1 MALCLFLLHKA
12 YQSGTGLPYLTL
24 FANLSVINFFQV
36 IIYVF
41 LEHSLTIA
49 IYAADTYLIAIYF
62 LFTHFM
68 QIALGLSEN
77 DNVYWTK
84 YLYIPPAILTAL
96 HISGLMVESYR
107 IEDNTV
113 LHNDGIYAFT
123 FDIFVL
129 LASVTTIVTLIAN
142 LRRINSSGILRSR
155 NVIAIISF
163 IPPIIVGMT
172 LIILSNTR
180 SITRAQQKPLMG
192 MLPVLSV
199 PQQLAEWMLLLA
211 NFKLRVRQW

>member
-96 HISGLMVESYR
+96 HISGLMVESIR
-107 IEDNTV
+107 VNGRTICSMAMVSTHGQMAENMKDNTKMIKKTDKMPKV
-113 LHNDGIYAFT
+113 HLI
-123 FDIFVL
+123 L
-129 LASVTTIVTLIAN
+129 L
-142 LRRINSSGILRSR
+142 
-155 NVIAIISF
+155 
-163 IPPIIVGMT
+163 
-172 LIILSNTR
+172 
-180 SITRAQQKPLMG
+180 
-192 MLPVLSV
+192 
-199 PQQLAEWMLLLA
+199 
-211 NFKLRVRQW
+211 